1 MKILLVIDQFD
12 DANNGTTIS
21 TQRFAQTLRDH
32 GNEVRVV
39 STGVPGPEKY
49 RVRELHLPPIA
60 SGIVRKQGMCFA
72 IPDKEVLREALS
84 WADVAH
90 FLMPFWLCIEGV
102 KLAEEMGVPHTAAF
116 HVQPE
121 NITYTLGLGRNA
133 GINDWL
139 YRLFY
144 RLFYRHFTHIHCPSR
159 FIAGELARMGYTAQL
174 HVISNGVD
182 PCFSY
187 HRKEKPE
194 GYRDRFLILMIG
206 RLSNEK
212 RQDVLMEAVRRSR
225 HADRIQLVL
234 AGRGPNRR
242 RYEEM
247 GRTLAHPP
255 VMAFY
260 PKEELRDL
268 IASCDLYVHAADAEI
283 EAISCIEA
291 FSTGLVPVIS
301 DSPKSATHQF
311 ALDERSRFAAG
322 DCDDLARKIDYW
334 IEHDREREEM
344 GRRYSEY
351 GRQFQIGNCVSQI
364 EDMFRTAIREQSAV
378 GHMESS
384 DTAESDAGV
393 SV

>member
-21 TQRFAQTLRDH
+21 TQRFVQTLRDH

-234 AGRGPNRR
+234 AGRGPKRR
-242 RYEEM
+242 R
-247 GRTLAHPP
+247 
-255 VMAFY
+255 
-260 PKEELRDL
+260 
-268 IASCDLYVHAADAEI
+268 
-283 EAISCIEA
+283 
-291 FSTGLVPVIS
+291 
-301 DSPKSATHQF
+301 
-311 ALDERSRFAAG
+311 
-322 DCDDLARKIDYW
+322 
-334 IEHDREREEM
+334 
-344 GRRYSEY
+344 
-351 GRQFQIGNCVSQI
+351 
-364 EDMFRTAIREQSAV
+364 
-378 GHMESS
+378 
-384 DTAESDAGV
+384 
-393 SV
+393 

>member
-21 TQRFAQTLRDH
+21 TQRFAQTLRSH

-39 STGVPGPEKY
+39 STGAPGPEKY
-49 RVRELHLPPIA
+49 PVRELPLVPIA
-60 SGIVRKQGMCFA
+60 RGIIKKQGMSFA
-72 IPDKEVLREALS
+72 IPNKQVLAEALA

-90 FLMPFWLCIEGV
+90 FLMPFWLGVQGV

-121 NITYTLGLGRNA
+121 NITYTLGMGKWSGL
-133 GINDWL
+133 NDSL
-139 YRLFY
+139 YREFY

-159 FIAGELARMGYTAQL
+159 FIAGELSRMGYTAQL

-182 PCFSY
+182 PCFTY
-187 HRKEKPE
+187 RRLPKPAV
-194 GYRDRFLILMIG
+194 YRDRFLILMIG

-225 HADRIQLVL
+225 YADRIQLVL
-234 AGRGPNRR
+234 AGRGPKQR
-242 RYEEM
+242 RYEEI
-247 GRTLAHPP
+247 GSTLPHPP

-260 PKEELRDL
+260 GKQELCDL
-268 IASCDLYVHAADAEI
+268 IACCDLYVHAADAEI

-334 IEHDREREEM
+334 IEHDEEREEM
-344 GRRYSEY
+344 GRRYGEY
-351 GRQFQIGNCVSQI
+351 GRQFQIDACVSQI
-364 EDMFRTAIREQSAV
+364 EDMFRQAIREQSAV
-378 GHMESS
+378 GHTAEA
-384 DTAESDAGV
+384 DAAESDAGV
-393 SV
+393 SA